1 MKNMSCDI
9 VVIGGG
15 GSGLVAGCRAA
26 DLGKKVI
33 VLEKDKRTLGGG
45 MNMASTMRTFGSRW
59 QKERNLPD
67 TTMLYLRNRMDETFW
82 RIDRKL
88 AANAIR
94 GTGQFFDWFC
104 DIAPKEVIDR
114 FTVGRYV
121 FDDPSD
127 GPMGPQAS
135 AHGGGAPGGDESE
148 EKAMANGGVGHGK
161 GGGRLIVETTS
172 QKLREMGGEILMDTV
187 TEKLIME
194 NGAVAGVIAK
204 QGDETIEIACKAV
217 VLASGSWIR
226 NNEVVKKY
234 YPELAAAQPY
244 MGESPHMNWNYTGD
258 GLKLAEDAGAR
269 MDEENRTIRMMGPMT
284 MCRSR
289 VMGDMANSA
298 YSIYV
303 NQTGRRY
310 ISEVSQLRIGVFDS
324 GSVQVEQP
332 EGKVYVIFDE
342 SAVEHAVADGDNQP
356 QPALTMPFGA
366 SRFPKTM
373 AEAHADMDPALEKND
388 GVIFKADT
396 VKELAEKLGLDP
408 EAVQE
413 TVDTYNKNCAEGMD
427 WDCFKPSEWLQ
438 PINKAPYYA
447 VKASLGTDGAFGG
460 VEIDEKMRAKAAA
473 GGVVD
478 GLYVVGDLASG
489 RFINMAGIKKQILN
503 DMSFALSSGFLA
515 AEDAVTYIDRK

>member
-1 MKNMSCDI
+1 MKNMACDI
-9 VVIGGG
+9 VIIGGG

-26 DLGKKVI
+26 DLGKSVI

-45 MNMASTMRTFGSRW
+45 MNMASTMRTFGSKW

-88 AANAIR
+88 AVNVIR

-104 DIAPKEVIDR
+104 EIAPQEVIDQ

-121 FDDPSD
+121 FDEESD
-127 GPMGPQAS
+127 GPLGPQCS
-135 AHGGGAPGGDESE
+135 AHGDE
-148 EKAMANGGVGHGK
+148 KNMANGGTGHGK
-161 GGGRLIVETTS
+161 GSGRLIVETTA
-172 QKLREMGGEILMDTV
+172 QKLREKGGEILMGAV
-187 TEKLIME
+187 TEKIIVKD
-194 NGAVAGVIAK
+194 GKVTGVVVK
-204 QGDETIEIACKAV
+204 QGDENIEIVCKAV
-217 VLASGSWIR
+217 ILASGSWIR
-226 NNEVVKKY
+226 NQEVVRKY

-258 GLKLAEDAGAR
+258 GLKLAEDAGAL
-269 MDEENRTIRMMGPMT
+269 MDEKNRTIRMMGPMT

-298 YSIYV
+298 YAIYV
-303 NQTGRRY
+303 NQEGKRY
-310 ISEVSQLRIGVFDS
+310 ICEGSQLRIGVFDS

-332 EGKVYVIFDE
+332 KGKVYVIFDE
-342 SAVEHAVADGDNQP
+342 SALAHAVADGDNQP
-356 QPALTMPFGA
+356 QPQLAMPFGA
-366 SRFPKTM
+366 SHFPETM
-373 AEAHADMDPALEKND
+373 EEVHAEIDPALEKND
-388 GVIFKADT
+388 GVIFRANT
-396 VKELAEKLGLDP
+396 LEELANKLGLN
-408 EAVQE
+408 AAALQE

-438 PINKAPYYA
+438 PINQAPFYA

-460 VEIDEKMRAKAAA
+460 VEIDEHMRAKAAN

-489 RFINMAGIKKQILN
+489 RFINMTGIKKQIIN
-503 DMSFALSSGFLA
+503 DMSFALSSGFIA
-515 AEDAVTYIDRK
+515 AEHAASYIAGK